1 MSWASEGEV
10 VLVELVMVHVVLV
23 DVSLEVAVPV
33 ELNVVGDVV
42 SVEYEVEIVD
52 EVEVVGSEDVEV
64 VGGTV
69 DVLAEVVL
77 ERVAWLDELVE
88 LEVTLVDELDV
99 VLVPG
104 TLLVDEPDFPG
115 DTRRTYAPAA
125 ATTITMIMTATMAAP
140 IPLRD

>member
-10 VLVELVMVHVVLV
+10 VLVELVMVQVVLV

-33 ELNVVGDVV
+33 ELDVVGDVV

-77 ERVAWLDELVE
+77 ERVAWLELVE
-88 LEVTLVDELDV
+88 LGVTLDDELDV

>member
-1 MSWASEGEV
+1 VSWASEGEV
-10 VLVELVMVHVVLV
+10 VLVELVMVQVVLV

-33 ELNVVGDVV
+33 ELDVVGDVV

-77 ERVAWLDELVE
+77 ERVAWLELVE
-88 LEVTLVDELDV
+88 LGVTLDDELDV